1 MILVFVLVQR
11 LLCSARDWAI
21 TLYINI
27 CSCVMTPTQVES
39 RYQLAS
45 FSWFRVSFD
54 IKYLM
59 AAPYV
64 HAKWDLEDQVS

>member
-1 MILVFVLVQR
+1 
-11 LLCSARDWAI
+11 
-21 TLYINI
+21 
-27 CSCVMTPTQVES
+27 MTPTQVES

-54 IKYLM
+54 IKYLI

-64 HAKWDLEDQVS
+64 HAKRDLEDQVS